1 MTTPDESTLPERS
14 RSPRIERLAYD
25 AAAVERVAET
35 LGVSLE
41 RAPFRLPSA
50 TVWQL
55 TVPGR
60 DDRPAALL
68 TLWPSIRRV
77 DVIAGP
83 TTVVFTEVELVELVP
98 DVEVQFRRR
107 GREYLIVARGGK
119 VIVRA

>member
-1 MTTPDESTLPERS
+1 MTTPDEPLEPARS

-25 AAAVERVAET
+25 AASIERIAEVLAVAV
-35 LGVSLE
+35 E

-55 TVPGR
+55 TVPGT
-60 DDRPAALL
+60 DGRPVALL

-77 DVIAGP
+77 DVIAGSA
-83 TTVVFTEVELVELVP
+83 TVVFTAIEAIELVP
-98 DVEVQFRRR
+98 EVEVQFRRR